1 MAPCSKRNE
10 KKNSNNNPTEY
21 TPRKT
26 RITVAHC
33 YLDYVTNDYLFGTRN
48 LNHIFL
54 FQFPSLIF
62 FFSLAPLFCM
72 YDRVC
77 VCVCVCVR
85 VCVLLL
91 VGIFRLR
98 ARNGKWRAFF
108 QAKQIKNVAFL
119 FHICFVLYMY
129 LCAWLCVCPYTDTD
143 VSIADMGVL
152 VCV

>member
-10 KKNSNNNPTEY
+10 KKKNSNNNPTEY

-77 VCVCVCVR
+77 VRACVCASIFGGHFSATSSKWKMACFFSSQTNKKRCLSFSHLFCLIHVFVR
-85 VCVLLL
+85 VAV
-91 VGIFRLR
+91 
-98 ARNGKWRAFF
+98 
-108 QAKQIKNVAFL
+108 
-119 FHICFVLYMY
+119 
-129 LCAWLCVCPYTDTD
+129 CVCPYTDTD